1 MELKYFV
8 KLPDDG
14 ILVEINSDNTV
25 NEMQNLIGAQV
36 SKR

>member
-14 ILVEINSDNTV
+14 ILVEIKSDNTIS
-25 NEMQNLIGAQV
+25 EMQNLVGAQV